1 MALAQQTSSHAST
14 SAADFARVRET
25 VTAAGSSFYWAMRFL
40 PPEKRDAIFAV
51 YAFAREVDDIADGND
66 PDEVKSAGLEAW
78 RAEIE
83 ALYHGSPGHPITR
96 VLASAIDAYHLEKKD
111 FIALIDGMEMDGIG
125 PIRAPSMGDLILY
138 CDRVACAV
146 GRLCVCI
153 FGEPGP
159 AGKAVAD
166 HLGLALQLTNILR
179 DIEEDAAMGRLYLPR
194 ELLALASIEWADPA
208 VVIGDPRLRE
218 TCRALAIRADEEFR
232 QAEEAIARCSRKAM
246 RPAIIMMMVYRKTLD
261 RLLEED
267 WSYLPNG
274 PRNGLSKLEKLWIA
288 VRYGLF

>member
-1 MALAQQTSSHAST
+1 
-14 SAADFARVRET
+14 
-25 VTAAGSSFYWAMRFL
+25 MRFL

-51 YAFAREVDDIADGND
+51 YAFAREVDDIADGDD
-66 PDEVKSAGLEAW
+66 PDDVKRAGLEAW
-78 RAEIE
+78 RAEID
-83 ALYHGSPGHPITR
+83 ALYQGSAGHPITR
-96 VLASAIDAYHLEKKD
+96 VIAPAIDAYRLEKKD

-125 PIRAPSMGDLILY
+125 PIRAPAMDDLILY

-159 AGKAVAD
+159 AGQAVAD

-194 ELLALASIEWADPA
+194 ELLAEAGIDSSDPA
-208 VVIGDPRLRE
+208 AVIGDSRLRE
-218 TCRALAIRADEEFR
+218 TCRALAVRADEEFR
-232 QAEEAIARCSRKAM
+232 MADAAIARCSRKAM

-267 WSYLPNG
+267 WNYLPNS
-274 PRNGLSKLEKLWIA
+274 PRNGVSKLEKLWIA

>member
-1 MALAQQTSSHAST
+1 MALAQPSQSYASL
-14 SAADFARVRET
+14 SPADLEQVRET
-25 VTAAGSSFYWAMRFL
+25 VTAAGSSFYWAMRLL
-40 PPEKRDAIFAV
+40 PPERRDAIFAA

-66 PDEVKSAGLEAW
+66 SDEIKQAGLVAW
-78 RAEIE
+78 RQEID
-83 ALYHGSPGHPITR
+83 ALYHGAPGHPITR
-96 VLASAIDAYHLEKKD
+96 VLAPAIDTFGLEKQD

-125 PIRAPSMGDLILY
+125 PIRAPSMDDLILY

-159 AGKAVAD
+159 KGQAVAD

-179 DIEEDAAMGRLYLPR
+179 DIEEDADMGRLYLPR
-194 ELLALASIEWADPA
+194 ELLVEAGIESTDPMI
-208 VVIGDPRLRE
+208 VIADPRLRQV
-218 TCRALAIRADEEFR
+218 CRTLARRADEEFR
-232 QAEEAIARCSRKAM
+232 LAEAAIARCSRKAM

-261 RLLEED
+261 RLLAED
-267 WSYLPNG
+267 WDYLPHS
-274 PRNGLSKLEKLWIA
+274 PRNGVSKLEKLWIA

>member
-1 MALAQQTSSHAST
+1 MH
-14 SAADFARVRET
+14 ET

-40 PPEKRDAIFAV
+40 PPDKRDAIFAV
-51 YAFAREVDDIADGND
+51 YAFAREVDDIADGDD
-66 PDEVKSAGLEAW
+66 PDDVKRAGLEAW

-83 ALYHGSPGHPITR
+83 ALYEGSPGHPITR
-96 VLASAIDAYHLEKKD
+96 VIAPAIDAYHLQKKD

-125 PIRAPSMGDLILY
+125 PIRAPSMEDLILY

-159 AGKAVAD
+159 AGQAVAD

-194 ELLALASIEWADPA
+194 ELLALASIEWADPS

-218 TCRALAIRADEEFR
+218 SCRALAIRAEEEFR
-232 QAEEAIARCSRKAM
+232 LAEEAIARCSRKAM

-267 WSYLPNG
+267 WKYLPNS
-274 PRNGLSKLEKLWIA
+274 PRNGVSKLEKLWIA

>member
-1 MALAQQTSSHAST
+1 M
-14 SAADFARVRET
+14 
-25 VTAAGSSFYWAMRFL
+25 TAAGSSFYWAMRFL

-51 YAFAREVDDIADGND
+51 YAFAREVDDIADGDD
-66 PDEVKSAGLEAW
+66 PDDVKRAGLESW

-83 ALYHGSPGHPITR
+83 ALYQGVPQHPITR
-96 VLASAIDAYHLEKKD
+96 VIAPAISTYHLEKKD

-125 PIRAPSMGDLILY
+125 PIRAPVMDELILY

-159 AGKAVAD
+159 AGQAVAD

-194 ELLALASIEWADPA
+194 ELLAQAGIEGDEPGT
-208 VVIGDPRLRE
+208 VIADPRLRE
-218 TCRALAIRADEEFR
+218 TCRALAVRAEEEFR
-232 QAEEAIARCSRKAM
+232 LADTAIARCSRKAM

-267 WSYLPNG
+267 WSYLPNS
-274 PRNGLSKLEKLWIA
+274 PRNGVSKLEKLWIA

>member
-1 MALAQQTSSHAST
+1 MALAQQTSSYTPPA
-14 SAADFARVRET
+14 AADLARVRET

-40 PPEKRDAIFAV
+40 PPEKRDAIFAI
-51 YAFAREVDDIADGND
+51 YAFAREVDDIADGGD
-66 PDEVKSAGLEAW
+66 PDDVKRAGLEAW
-78 RAEIE
+78 RSEIE
-83 ALYHGSPGHPITR
+83 ALYQGLPGHPITR
-96 VLASAIDAYHLEKKD
+96 VIAPAIDAYRLEKRD

-125 PIRAPSMGDLILY
+125 PIRAPAMEDLILY

-159 AGKAVAD
+159 AGQAVAD

-194 ELLALASIEWADPA
+194 ELLADAGIESSEPA
-208 VVIGDPRLRE
+208 TVIRDSRLRE
-218 TCRALAIRADEEFR
+218 TCRALAVRADEEFR
-232 QAEEAIARCSRKAM
+232 LADAAIARCSRKAM

-267 WSYLPNG
+267 WNYLPHS
-274 PRNGLSKLEKLWIA
+274 PRNGVSKLEKLWIA